1 VIFIDLHDFKQVN
14 DRYGH
19 ATGDRLLT
27 HVAGR
32 LRGAVRDGD
41 VVGRFGGDEFVV
53 ICADV
58 SDAGRARR
66 IGETLLAALSEG
78 YLDVAGERL
87 LPQASIGV
95 AWGDPA
101 TSAPDAL
108 IARADT
114 AMYAAKKARTGRLA
128 LVLAQ

>member
-1 VIFIDLHDFKQVN
+1 VDVE
-14 DRYGH
+14 YGH
-19 ATGDRLLT
+19 AAGDDLLI
-27 HVAGR
+27 HVAGG
-32 LRGAVRDGD
+32 LRAAVREGD

-53 ICADV
+53 ICPDVAGAD
-58 SDAGRARR
+58 RARR
-66 IGETLLAALSEG
+66 IGETLVAALSDGGVE
-78 YLDVAGERL
+78 VAGTRL
-87 LPQASIGV
+87 LPQASVGV

-128 LVLAQ
+128 LALAAS